1 MFDNQARDL
10 KEKILAPIAAGLS
23 HVHPT
28 VITFFSLGCGL
39 IAAGLAWQQW
49 SGWSAFFW
57 AVNRL
62 TDGLDGTMARLQQK
76 QSDLGG
82 YLDILADFTIYALL
96 PIALV
101 LGSPSAANWVSLAF
115 LLMAY
120 YVNAASW
127 MYLSAL
133 LEKRAQGAQQSQE
146 KTSITMPPAV
156 VGGLETTVIY
166 FFFILWPAYLP
177 WLFGLMTLLV
187 WLSIGQRLVWAG
199 RNL

>member
-10 KEKILAPIAAGLS
+10 KEKVLAPLAAGLS
-23 HVHPT
+23 QVHPT
-28 VITFFSLGCGL
+28 AITLFSLGCGL
-39 IAAGLAWQQW
+39 VAAGLAWQQW
-49 SGWSAFFW
+49 SGLATFFW
-57 AVNRL
+57 AVNRF
-62 TDGLDGTMARLQQK
+62 TDGLDGTMARLQNRP
-76 QSDLGG
+76 SDFGG

-101 LGSPSAANWVSLAF
+101 ASSPTAVNWASLAF

-120 YVNAASW
+120 YVNSASW

-133 LEKRAQGAQQSQE
+133 LEKRAQGAKQSQE
-146 KTSITMPPAV
+146 KTSVTMPPAV

-166 FFFILWPAYLP
+166 FFFLLWPAYLP
-177 WLFGLMTLLV
+177 WLFGLMTGLV